1 MADRDSPRSEQQP
14 PTPPPAETLAQA
26 QVIAGALAAAVVVYA
41 VVAWVVVEV
50 LGGEVLAGGL
60 AAPLPGVLV
69 AAAAAVLLAAPVVER
84 RIMAQPRPGT
94 AEEADAA
101 STSRTAGAAGTRVSF
116 VERYRLAKL
125 VGFALRETAA
135 VIGLVVGLTTGEPRW
150 TWGISAGTLLLMALA
165 WPRAADLPPASGS
178 GRAAAVEPQ

>member
-1 MADRDSPRSEQQP
+1 MTEQERQDDQQLP
-14 PTPPPAETLAQA
+14 QNPAATETLAQA

-69 AAAAAVLLAAPVVER
+69 VAAAVVLLAAPVVER
-84 RIMAQPRPGT
+84 RIMAPPRPGT
-94 AEEADAA
+94 AETVGA
-101 STSRTAGAAGTRVSF
+101 AGAAASV

-125 VGFALRETAA
+125 VGFALREAAA

-165 WPRAADLPPASGS
+165 WPRAADLPPASGG
-178 GRAAAVEPQ
+178 GRDAAVEPQ

>member
-1 MADRDSPRSEQQP
+1 MPGPNPLRSQQP
-14 PTPPPAETLAQA
+14 PSASQPAETLAQA

-41 VVAWVVVEV
+41 VVAW
-50 LGGEVLAGGL
+50 LLTGLFGGEGLAGGL

-84 RIMAQPRPGT
+84 RIMAPPRAGS
-94 AEEADAA
+94 AEA
-101 STSRTAGAAGTRVSF
+101 AGAAASV

-125 VGFALRETAA
+125 VGFALREAAA

-150 TWGISAGTLLLMALA
+150 TWGIAAGTLLLMALA
-165 WPRAADLPPASGS
+165 WPRAADLPPASGG
-178 GRAAAVEPQ
+178 GRDATVEPR

>member
-1 MADRDSPRSEQQP
+1 MADRDSPRSEQP
-14 PTPPPAETLAQA
+14 PSPPPPAETLAQA

-41 VVAWVVVEV
+41 VVAWVIVEV
-50 LGGEVLAGGL
+50 LGREILAGGL

-69 AAAAAVLLAAPVVER
+69 VLAAAMLLAAPVVER
-84 RIMAQPRPGT
+84 RIMAAPQPGT
-94 AEEADAA
+94 AAAADAA
-101 STSRTAGAAGTRVSF
+101 STTGTVGAAASL

-125 VGFALRETAA
+125 VGFALRELAA

-165 WPRAADLPPASGS
+165 WPRAADLPPASGG